1 MSRILVIESSARQQ
15 GSVSRELTQQFI
27 ANWQAAHPADQVQ
40 VRDLAAE
47 PVPHLDATLLGGWMT
62 PSEQQNDA
70 EKAALAR
77 SNQLTDEL
85 LAADVLVLAAPMY
98 NFAIPST
105 LKAWLDHVLR
115 AGVTFKYTE
124 TGPQGLLTGKRAFV
138 LTARG
143 GIYAGSALDHQEPYL
158 RQVLAFIGIHDVQFI
173 HAEGLNM
180 GAEFSEK
187 GLAQAKANLE
197 GLRGQALSVIAQ
209 NIDALLVGPT
219 SDLPEAVRLDMAYAA
234 SSQIIDAASP
244 FAMDD
249 LCIAARGLCDL
260 LDAAPRTGGFDWRI
274 STVHAQAMKLLLAL
288 PCEAVEPRQRDER
301 DQCGGEA
308 AQHGG

>member
-158 RQVLAFIGIHDVQFI
+158 RQALAFIGIHDVQFI
-173 HAEGLNM
+173 HAEGLNL

-187 GLAQAKANLE
+187 GLAQAKA
-197 GLRGQALSVIAQ
+197 
-209 NIDALLVGPT
+209 
-219 SDLPEAVRLDMAYAA
+219 
-234 SSQIIDAASP
+234 
-244 FAMDD
+244 
-249 LCIAARGLCDL
+249 
-260 LDAAPRTGGFDWRI
+260 
-274 STVHAQAMKLLLAL
+274 KLA
-288 PCEAVEPRQRDER
+288 EVV
-301 DQCGGEA
+301 
-308 AQHGG
+308 

>member
-158 RQVLAFIGIHDVQFI
+158 RQALAFIGIHDVQFI
-173 HAEGLNM
+173 HAEGLNL

-187 GLAQAKANLE
+187 GLAQAKA
-197 GLRGQALSVIAQ
+197 
-209 NIDALLVGPT
+209 
-219 SDLPEAVRLDMAYAA
+219 RLAEVA
-234 SSQIIDAASP
+234 
-244 FAMDD
+244 
-249 LCIAARGLCDL
+249 
-260 LDAAPRTGGFDWRI
+260 
-274 STVHAQAMKLLLAL
+274 
-288 PCEAVEPRQRDER
+288 
-301 DQCGGEA
+301 
-308 AQHGG
+308 

>member
-1 MSRILVIESSARQQ
+1 MSRVLVIESSARQQ
-15 GSVSRELTQQFI
+15 GSISRELTQQFI
-27 ANWQAAHPADQVQ
+27 AKWQAAHPADQIQ

-62 PSEQQNDA
+62 PSEQQSEA

-143 GIYAGSALDHQEPYL
+143 GIYAGSGLDHQEPYL
-158 RQVLAFIGIHDVQFI
+158 RQALAFIGIHDVQFI

-187 GLAQAKANLE
+187 GLAQAKA
-197 GLRGQALSVIAQ
+197 
-209 NIDALLVGPT
+209 
-219 SDLPEAVRLDMAYAA
+219 RLAE
-234 SSQIIDAASP
+234 
-244 FAMDD
+244 
-249 LCIAARGLCDL
+249 
-260 LDAAPRTGGFDWRI
+260 
-274 STVHAQAMKLLLAL
+274 LA
-288 PCEAVEPRQRDER
+288 
-301 DQCGGEA
+301 
-308 AQHGG
+308 

>member
-1 MSRILVIESSARQQ
+1 MSRVLVIESSARQQ
-15 GSVSRELTQQFI
+15 GSVSRDLTQQFI
-27 ANWQAAHPADQVQ
+27 TTWQAAHPADQVQ
-40 VRDLAAE
+40 VRDLATD

-62 PSEQQNDA
+62 PSEQQSEA

-115 AGVTFKYTE
+115 AGVTFKYTD

-143 GIYAGSALDHQEPYL
+143 GIYAGSGLDHQEPYL
-158 RQVLAFIGIHDVQFI
+158 RQALAFIGIHDVQFI

-187 GLAQAKANLE
+187 GLAQAKA
-197 GLRGQALSVIAQ
+197 
-209 NIDALLVGPT
+209 
-219 SDLPEAVRLDMAYAA
+219 
-234 SSQIIDAASP
+234 
-244 FAMDD
+244 
-249 LCIAARGLCDL
+249 
-260 LDAAPRTGGFDWRI
+260 
-274 STVHAQAMKLLLAL
+274 KLA
-288 PCEAVEPRQRDER
+288 EVA
-301 DQCGGEA
+301 
-308 AQHGG
+308 

>member
-1 MSRILVIESSARQQ
+1 MSRVLVIESSARQQ
-15 GSVSRELTQQFI
+15 GSVSRELTRQFI
-27 ANWQAAHPADQVQ
+27 DNWQAAHPADQIQ
-40 VRDLAAE
+40 IRDLAVE

-62 PSEQQNDA
+62 PSEQQSEV

-143 GIYAGSALDHQEPYL
+143 GIYAGSGLDHQEPYL
-158 RQVLAFIGIHDVQFI
+158 RQALAFIGIHDVQFI
-173 HAEGLNM
+173 HAEGLNL

-187 GLAQAKANLE
+187 GLAQAKA
-197 GLRGQALSVIAQ
+197 
-209 NIDALLVGPT
+209 
-219 SDLPEAVRLDMAYAA
+219 
-234 SSQIIDAASP
+234 
-244 FAMDD
+244 
-249 LCIAARGLCDL
+249 
-260 LDAAPRTGGFDWRI
+260 
-274 STVHAQAMKLLLAL
+274 KLAELA
-288 PCEAVEPRQRDER
+288 
-301 DQCGGEA
+301 
-308 AQHGG
+308 